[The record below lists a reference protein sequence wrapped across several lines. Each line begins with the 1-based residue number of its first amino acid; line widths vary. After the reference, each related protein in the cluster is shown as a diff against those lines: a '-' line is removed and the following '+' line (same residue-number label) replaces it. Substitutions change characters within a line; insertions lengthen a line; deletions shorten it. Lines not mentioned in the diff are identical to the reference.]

1 MDGWLCYDKT
11 IRENKKEE
19 SVSMKK
25 SDLTFRYGL
34 IHGSYWM
41 AFAAVSGYVSLYLL
55 ELGFSSTVIGGLIA
69 LSGLLSAV
77 AQPLVAGYADRP
89 DSISLKAVNVIVA
102 LLALLC
108 SGVLLAVR
116 GSRVL
121 TLVFYGLDI
130 ALLQLS
136 TPLVSALGINSLNCG
151 TRLNYGVSKAVSS
164 VTYAAASFAMGR
176 LTERLGGWVVP
187 VAMCLF
193 YTLFLGSLLLYPR
206 EKAPA
211 AEGGRGAGFFGFF
224 RKYPRFTLVLLG
236 CVLLF
241 VSHVLLNNF
250 TLQIIR
256 TKGGGSREMGVAM
269 ALAALSE
276 LPTMLGFTWLMKKAP
291 SHVWLQLTGIFFTL
305 KILGSLLCGTVG
317 AFYALQFLQLLAW
330 ALIALSAVYYINAVM
345 APEDAIKG
353 QAYYTM
359 AYTVGSV
366 VGAVIGGRI
375 IDMLGVNAMLV
386 FGTACAALGTVVIA
400 VFAQRTEDR
409 LV

>member
-1 MDGWLCYDKT
+1 
-11 IRENKKEE
+11 
-19 SVSMKK
+19 MK
-25 SDLTFRYGL
+25 SNDLTFRYGL
-34 IHGSYWM
+34 IHGTYWM

-55 ELGFSSTVIGGLIA
+55 ELGFSSTTVGALIA
-69 LSGLLSAV
+69 LSGILSAV

-89 DSISLKAVNVIVA
+89 DSWSLKAVNVLVA
-102 LLALLC
+102 ALALGC
-108 SGVLLAVR
+108 SGALLAVR
-116 GSRVL
+116 SSRAL
-121 TLVFYGLDI
+121 TLMFYGLNI

-136 TPLVSALGINSLNCG
+136 TPLVSALGVNSLNCG
-151 TRLNYGVSKAVSS
+151 SRLNYGVSKGVSS

-176 LTERLGGWVVP
+176 LAEHLGGWVVP

-193 YTLFLGSLLLYPR
+193 YALFIGSLLLYPR

-211 AEGGRGAGFFGFF
+211 AAGAKGAGFFGFF

-241 VSHVLLNNF
+241 ISHVLLNNF

-276 LPTMLGFTWLMKKAP
+276 LPTMLGFSWLMKKAA
-291 SHVWLQLTGIFFTL
+291 SHVWLRLTGVFFTL
-305 KILGSLLCGTVG
+305 KTLGSLLCTTVG
-317 AFYALQFLQLLAW
+317 GFYALQFLQLLAW

-353 QAYYTM
+353 KAYYTM
-359 AYTVGSV
+359 AYTIGSV
-366 VGAVIGGRI
+366 VGAIIGGRI
-375 IDMLGVNAMLV
+375 IDTMGVPAMLV
-386 FGTACAALGTVVIA
+386 FGTVCAAVGTLVIA

-409 LV
+409 IQ